1 MANQVDAD
9 GTLRRVAQALWGH
22 PLRVAT
28 LTGAVD
34 ADARPVLQAHL
45 AAEWVLYLPPGSLQT
60 AGPDGPLA
68 LASHAAA
75 HRRFSGEPQA
85 RAGLK
90 PVQQA
95 LLGALED
102 ARVEWLAMQELPGLR
117 AVWWPFHAGLAAT
130 RGATFEDLLARLS
143 ASLLDP
149 AHQDPHPWLARV
161 RGLFFEADGR
171 TLALRTPAA
180 VRQAA
185 SVLGNDIGQMRLP
198 FNPRTYRVHA
208 RYRDDNSHL
217 WLPDASLP
225 PSSTPLEGGEGG
237 EGRAPPDEPAAD
249 PALPASSGSRV
260 SMGEDRESSIASEQ
274 PDAVYPE
281 WDHRIARYRPDWCHV
296 YTSEPARAAAAVA
309 DIAQLTV
316 VARRLALGLRLL
328 QGRPERASG
337 RTASGDDLHPVALVE
352 GHVDLRSCRTPDHR
366 VYQRLW
372 RPRHPLAV
380 LMLVDASAS
389 TARPGD
395 ASLDGAVLARM
406 QQSAVAAAW
415 ALQLLGHR
423 TALWAFSSQGRHRI
437 DMPCLKAW
445 DAPLDAAR
453 IPHLHSA
460 GSTRLGTALRHALSL
475 SAADARRH
483 PGWRRVIVL
492 VTDGELHD
500 VDVHDPAYLPADL
513 RRAGQEAA
521 AMGVAVRSLVFRPGD
536 AAALDAALGRGH
548 SRSLGSPAGL
558 QVPLA
563 RLLADLA

>member
-1 MANQVDAD
+1 VANQAD
-9 GTLRRVAQALWGH
+9 PGGTLRRVAQALWGH

-28 LTGAVD
+28 LSGAVD
-34 ADARPVLQAHL
+34 ADTRAVLQGHTAG
-45 AAEWVLYLPPGSLQT
+45 EQVLHLPPGSLEA

-75 HRRFSGEPQA
+75 HGRFGGEPQA

-95 LLGALED
+95 LLGVLED

-117 AVWWPFHAGLAAT
+117 AVWWPFHAGLVAT
-130 RGATFEDLLARLS
+130 RGGSFEDLLARLS
-143 ASLLDP
+143 ANLLDP
-149 AHQDPHPWLARV
+149 AHEDPHPWLARV
-161 RGLFFEADGR
+161 RSLFFEADGR

-217 WLPDASLP
+217 WLPDESLP
-225 PSSTPLEGGEGG
+225 PSGTPLEGGEGC
-237 EGRAPPDEPAAD
+237 APPDD
-249 PALPASSGSRV
+249 PATEPPPPASSGS
-260 SMGEDRESSIASEQ
+260 SGAGRESRQSSGQA
-274 PDAVYPE
+274 DAVYPE
-281 WDHRIARYRPDWCHV
+281 WDHRIARYRPNWCHV
-296 YTSEPARAAAAVA
+296 YTSEPARAAAATA
-309 DIAQLTV
+309 DTAQLTA
-316 VARRLALGLRLL
+316 VARRLAQGLRLL

-337 RTASGDDLHPVALVE
+337 RTATGEDLHPVALVE
-352 GHVDLRSCRTPDHR
+352 GHVDLRSGRTPDHR

-389 TARPGD
+389 TARQGGP
-395 ASLDGAVLARM
+395 SLDGAVLARM
-406 QQSAVAAAW
+406 RQSAVAAAG

-445 DAPLDAAR
+445 DAPLDAQGMA
-453 IPHLHSA
+453 HLHSA
-460 GSTRLGTALRHALSL
+460 GSTRLGAALRHALQL

-500 VDVHDPAYLPADL
+500 IDVHDPAYLPADL

-521 AMGVAVRSLVFRPGD
+521 AMGVAVRSLVFHPGD
-536 AAALDAALGRGH
+536 ALTLDAALGRGH
-548 SRSLGSPAGL
+548 SRSLGNPAGL